1 MQRMLTQSQRLRQT
15 IALTRGPMTALIR
28 EVWMHP
34 RLGELYP
41 EFLFAIFG
49 VTSTSASLMRAA
61 AARAAELALGDSVED
76 PLAGMLAGYYLEHAE
91 EETGHE
97 QWLLDDLQSMGIA
110 RERVLERLPYPSVAA
125 LVGTQ
130 YYWTLH
136 VHPLAFLGYIAV
148 LESPAQME
156 FLNEV
161 SERTGIPLSSM
172 SAHVLHAKLDPEHV
186 AEFDVMLDGLRLT
199 APQQDLLT
207 VSAITTIAHL
217 ERVFAEVL
225 ERFGRLE
232 KPGFAGSIF
241 TQTRPVGVGTLAQRF
256 L

>member
-1 MQRMLTQSQRLRQT
+1 MLTQSQRLRQT

-28 EVWMHP
+28 DVWMHP

-49 VTSTSASLMRAA
+49 VTSTSASLMRSAA
-61 AARAAELALGDSVED
+61 TRAAELAPED
-76 PLAGMLAGYYLEHAE
+76 PLARMLETYYMEHAE

-97 QWLLDDLQSMGIA
+97 QWLLDDLESLGIA
-110 RERVLERLPYPSVAA
+110 RARVLNRLPYPSVAA

-156 FLNEV
+156 FLTEV

-186 AEFDVMLDGLRLT
+186 AEFDVMLDGLTLT
-199 APQQDLLT
+199 AAQQDLLT
-207 VSAITTIAHL
+207 VSTITTIAHL
-217 ERVFAEVL
+217 ERVFADLL

-232 KPGFAGSIF
+232 KPGHAETIF
-241 TQTRPVGVGTLAQRF
+241 TQAGAVEVGTAARRYI
-256 L
+256 

>member
-1 MQRMLTQSQRLRQT
+1 MLTPSQRLRQT

-49 VTSTSASLMRAA
+49 VTSTSASLMRSA
-61 AARAAELALGDSVED
+61 AARAAELALDD
-76 PLAGMLAGYYLEHAE
+76 PLARMLEGYYMEHAE

-97 QWLLDDLQSMGIA
+97 QWLLDDLESFGVA
-110 RERVLERLPYPSVAA
+110 RHRVLNRLPYASVAA

-156 FLNEV
+156 FLTEV
-161 SERTGIPLSSM
+161 SERTGIPLGSM

-186 AEFDVMLDGLRLT
+186 AEFDLMLDRLT
-199 APQQDLLT
+199 LTQAQQDLLT
-207 VSAITTIAHL
+207 VSTITTIAHL
-217 ERVFAEVL
+217 QRVFADVL

-232 KPGFAGSIF
+232 RPGEAESIF
-241 TQTRPVGVGTLAQRF
+241 TRARAIEVGGPAPRYS
-256 L
+256 